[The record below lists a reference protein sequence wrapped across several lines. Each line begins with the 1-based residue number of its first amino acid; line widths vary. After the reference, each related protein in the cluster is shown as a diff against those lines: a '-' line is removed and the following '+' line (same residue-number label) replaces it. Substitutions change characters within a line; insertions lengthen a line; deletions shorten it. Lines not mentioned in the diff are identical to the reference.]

1 MHFLSHKK
9 LNMKYELGNMK
20 STQLSIN
27 KLSINKLNMKSKIFN
42 SLFILAGM
50 LMLGLS
56 SFGQGKKAYELTIN
70 GVKVIVQP
78 TSNEILEIQTIIK
91 GGVQN
96 YPASKAGIESLAFS
110 ALTECG
116 TEKDDKNSFKNKLDK
131 ASANVGGNS
140 AMDFATFT
148 MNCIASDF
156 ESVWP
161 LYTDALTIPAFDKT
175 EFDRIKQDAINNLK
189 QQNSDPDAS
198 ISKLAKETAFK
209 GKDYA
214 KSPQGTEEIVSKLT
228 AEQTKAYYKSI
239 LTRSR
244 MLIVVVGNLEKDL
257 IEKKVTEL
265 LNKIPQGAPFILKRQ
280 SYHPVANSFK
290 SEKKELATNYIIGVT
305 SAPLPGTPDFNAY
318 ALAMRIFFDRTF
330 LEVRTNNGLSYA
342 PAAYLDGGLSSTSNM
357 YVTTKE
363 PDKYIGVVNKLINKT
378 KNEGFTE
385 DEVKNMKTTYVT
397 SFFYKQET
405 NSAQASSLAAN
416 EVLHNNWKRSLTIS
430 DDMKKLKT
438 IEVNKAFSKYFG
450 NITWVYQGD
459 STKVTP
465 ALYKKDYTPMGKLP
479 PATLSPVK
487 KQ

>member
-1 MHFLSHKK
+1 MKRKIYNTLLLIGGFL
-9 LNMKYELGNMK
+9 
-20 STQLSIN
+20 I
-27 KLSINKLNMKSKIFN
+27 
-42 SLFILAGM
+42 
-50 LMLGLS
+50 LGLS
-56 SFGQGKKAYELTIN
+56 SFAQGKQAYELTIN

-78 TSNEILEIQTIIK
+78 TSNDILEIQTIVK

-96 YPASKAGIESLAFS
+96 YPAKLEGIESLAFS

-116 TEKDDKNSFKNKLDK
+116 TEKDDKNTFKNKLDK
-131 ASANVGGNS
+131 ASANVGGN
-140 AMDFATFT
+140 AGMDYATFT

-156 ESVWP
+156 DAVWP
-161 LYTDALTIPAFDKT
+161 LYTDALTIPAFDKA

-189 QQNSDPDAS
+189 QQNSDPDAA

-214 KSPQGTEEIVSKLT
+214 KSPQGTEEIVSTLT
-228 AEQTKAYYKSI
+228 AEQTKTYYKSI

-257 IEKKVTEL
+257 IVKKVTEL
-265 LNKIPQGAPFILKRQ
+265 LNKIPQGAAFILKRQ

-318 ALAMRIFFDRTF
+318 ALAMRIFYDRNF

-342 PAAYLDGGLSSTSNM
+342 PAAYLDGGLSSTSNL

-385 DEVKNMKTTYVT
+385 QEVKNMKTTYVT

-430 DDMKKLKT
+430 TDMKKLKT
-438 IEVNKAFSKYFG
+438 ADVNKAFSKYFG

-465 ALYKKDYTPMGKLP
+465 ALYKKDYAPAGKLP
-479 PATLSPVK
+479 ASTLSPVN